1 MPTLAAA
8 APLTFHTPHVRYMTI
23 LPVIVMLGGAVVLL
37 AVASVVRRPMRVSVA
52 TAGTEAVSLCALGF
66 ALWQWADVLEHGPST
81 AVDQAVV
88 LDGFSALVQILVPV
102 AMVLSALVAD
112 GYLRREGID
121 GPEFNVLGLVAAA
134 GAMLMGQANDLV
146 VIFLGLEILSLPLY
160 VLAAFNHRRAASGE
174 AALKYFIL
182 GGFSSAIFVY
192 GIALTY
198 GATGS
203 TNLTQIADFLSHNV
217 VVTDGLLLAGL
228 ALLLVGFCFKI
239 AAVPF
244 HMWTPDVYQGAP
256 SPVTGFMAAVAKIGG
271 FAALLRVFVS
281 TFGVLRSDWQ
291 PIVYAIAVITLL
303 VGAGLAVVQRDIKRM
318 LAYSSINTVGFIL
331 LGLQAG
337 TERGVSASLYYLFAY
352 TFMVIGSFAVVTIVG
367 RRTDAHHDLSGYRGL
382 ARRQPLLALS
392 FAILLLAQ
400 AGAPFTTG
408 LWAKLQVVL
417 ASVDANSVPLA
428 TIAMVS
434 AALAAFFYLRVAV
447 LMYTPLRVPGAAPG
461 VEPDAEDPV
470 VLGRTP
476 PAPAGSEAPGEPS
489 AAPDAAPTDGGAR
502 IPLWAGAEQ
511 NVAVITRI
519 NTGLLIDDEMATE
532 ARNGAGAAPAGGASA
547 SQVAQGT
554 VAQGEAAQGEAAE
567 GAAEGGAAD
576 DEVVPVPRLGAL
588 AIGLCVAVTVVF
600 GIVPA
605 PLVDFARQATLVFA
619 H

>member
-1 MPTLAAA
+1 MPSLGAAA
-8 APLTFHTPHVRYMTI
+8 LTFHTPHVRYMTI
-23 LPVIVMLGGAVVLL
+23 LPVIVMLGGAVVIL
-37 AVASVVRRPMRVSVA
+37 AAASLVRRPMRVSVA
-52 TAGTEAVSLCALGF
+52 TAGTVVVALTALGF

-81 AVDQAVV
+81 AVDQAVA
-88 LDGFSALVQILVPV
+88 LDGFSALVQMLVPC
-102 AMVLSALVAD
+102 AMVLTALVAD

-121 GPEFNVLGLVAAA
+121 GPEFNVLALIAAA

-146 VIFLGLEILSLPLY
+146 LIFLGLEILSLPLY
-160 VLAAFNHRRAASGE
+160 VLAAFNHRRLASGE

-228 ALLLVGFCFKI
+228 ALLLAGFSFKI

-281 TFGVLRSDWQ
+281 SFGVLRSDWQ
-291 PIVYAIAVITLL
+291 PIVYALAVVTLL
-303 VGAGLAVVQRDIKRM
+303 LGAGLAVVQRDIKRM

-337 TERGVSASLYYLFAY
+337 TLRGVSASLYYLFAY
-352 TFMVIGSFAVVTIVG
+352 TFMVIGSFAVVTILGG
-367 RRTDAHHDLSGYRGL
+367 RADRHHDIAGYRGL

-434 AALAAFFYLRVAV
+434 AAVAAFFYLRVAV
-447 LMYTPLRVPGAAPG
+447 LMYTPLRAHGAEPGL
-461 VEPDAEDPV
+461 EPDAEDPV
-470 VLGRTP
+470 VLGP
-476 PAPAGSEAPGEPS
+476 GPAPSAGPEPAPSKPALGEP
-489 AAPDAAPTDGGAR
+489 AAGPDGGAGGGHR
-502 IPLWAGAEQ
+502 PLWAGTEQ

-519 NTGLLIDDEMATE
+519 NAELLIDDERSTE
-532 ARNGAGAAPAGGASA
+532 ATNGAPDTASPAVS
-547 SQVAQGT
+547 VAQAAR
-554 VAQGEAAQGEAAE
+554 VAEKVAG
-567 GAAEGGAAD
+567 D
-576 DEVVPVPRLGAL
+576 DEVVPVPGLAAL

-600 GIVPA
+600 GIFPA
-605 PLVDFARQATLVFA
+605 PLIDLARQATLLFPR
-619 H
+619 